1 VTGTIWST
9 IITVIAV
16 VIALALTPVVIGAVT
31 SAKQALGTGFPAA
44 STLLDLVPLVYVA
57 GCLGVAGVF
66 LWRSF
71 RGGA

>member
-1 VTGTIWST
+1 MTGTIWST
-9 IITVIAV
+9 IITVISV

-31 SAKQALGTGFPAA
+31 SAKQSLGTGFPAA

-57 GCLGVAGVF
+57 GCLGVAGLF
-66 LWRSF
+66 LWRAF

>member
-9 IITVIAV
+9 ILTVIAV
-16 VIALALTPVVIGAVT
+16 VVALALTPVVVGAVT
-31 SAKQALGTGFPAA
+31 SAKAAMGNGFPAA

-57 GCLGVAGVF
+57 GCLGVAGLF